1 MGRFDALTKLEND
14 KQKDV
19 KPPTVDPSSSLQIKS
34 GAMQTN
40 EIKKP
45 ANPQAG
51 KTASPLTRKP
61 ARLKTRKPTSQQK
74 GLLLSKNL

>member
-14 KQKDV
+14 KQQDV

-45 ANPQAG
+45 ANPQEG
-51 KTASPLTRKP
+51 KTANPLTRKP
-61 ARLKTRKPTSQQK
+61 ANPLTRLPAYPQD
-74 GLLLSKNL
+74 